1 MYNSSGV
8 AEYRYKYFYDNS
20 GNLVNWYINN
30 NDNTETYENHTY
42 TYGNTSWADLLTAFD
57 GYGIAYEGQTYN
69 STTNTV
75 TGTAVSGNPISYYN
89 GTRWDFTWQN
99 GRQLATASKSGTS
112 ISYAYD
118 LNGLRTSKT
127 VNGVQHEYVYAGGK
141 LLRETYGSNVLDF
154 AYTASGAPFSITY
167 NGTTYYY
174 ITNLQGD
181 VMYLVN
187 ATGTRVA
194 AYTYDP
200 YGRVL
205 TATGTMATVNPLRYR
220 GYYYDTET
228 GLYYVSSRYYDPEI
242 GRFINA
248 DVYTSTGQGLL
259 GNNIFAYC
267 NNNPVNN
274 VDPLGL
280 WTISISGTLSGV
292 FGLGISLSFGFAF
305 DDQGNF
311 DWQYSYA
318 VPGVDNTV
326 MVGGIS
332 AGAGIAIQYTKADT
346 VYDLYGPATY
356 VGASAGPGWYVG
368 GDIVSFS
375 DASDPDM
382 TTDGFQFVAGV
393 GVGVDVHVTE
403 SYTRSVVQT
412 NRSAQSNFSGGSGN
426 RVMYAAMLY

>member
-1 MYNSSGV
+1 MASVNRRSS
-8 AEYRYKYFYDNS
+8 
-20 GNLVNWYINN
+20 
-30 NDNTETYENHTY
+30 
-42 TYGNTSWADLLTAFD
+42 
-57 GYGIAYEGQTYN
+57 
-69 STTNTV
+69 
-75 TGTAVSGNPISYYN
+75 
-89 GTRWDFTWQN
+89 
-99 GRQLATASKSGTS
+99 
-112 ISYAYD
+112 
-118 LNGLRTSKT
+118 
-127 VNGVQHEYVYAGGK
+127 
-141 LLRETYGSNVLDF
+141 
-154 AYTASGAPFSITY
+154 
-167 NGTTYYY
+167 
-174 ITNLQGD
+174 
-181 VMYLVN
+181 
-187 ATGTRVA
+187 
-194 AYTYDP
+194 
-200 YGRVL
+200 
-205 TATGTMATVNPLRYR
+205 
-220 GYYYDTET
+220 YYYDTES
-228 GLYYVSSRYYDPEI
+228 GFYYLQSRYYDPEI

-259 GNNIFAYC
+259 GNNMFAYC
-267 NNNPVNN
+267 NDNPVNN

-318 VPGVDNTV
+318 IPGVDDTV
-326 MVGGIS
+326 MVGGIG
-332 AGAGIAIQYTKADT
+332 AGAGIAVQYTKADT

-375 DASDPDM
+375 DANDPEM

-412 NRSAQSNFSGGSGN
+412 NRSAQSSFSGSSRN